1 MRNLCSPD
9 AWSRSGGTAA
19 KVLIEY
25 EDYGVAF
32 AAERLLDRHGYSVA
46 VCGGPKHL
54 RGRRCPLVT
63 SGECPLVDRADVVVH
78 GLDPA
83 CGANRAVLE
92 TIRRTRPERRVVVE
106 AAESAR
112 VDYRQLLDGCEVVSF
127 PMHSNALV
135 KAVERAAQSG

>member
-1 MRNLCSPD
+1 MRYLRSPD

-63 SGECPLVDRADVVVH
+63 SGECSLVDRADVVVH
-78 GLDPA
+78 GLDLE

-112 VDYRQLLDGCEVVSF
+112 VDSRQLLDGCEVVSF

-135 KAVERAAQSG
+135 QAVERAAHSG